1 MCVIVPQTFRFASL
15 PRTRLRAEEAA
26 GHVVSIRSTR
36 AANRR
41 GEREDPVRAIL
52 SAPRLFVDCYSVPR
66 SLARSLASGSTLNEG
81 VAPFMTRDVESDA
94 LLEASASGS
103 DREKRSR
110 WSLCDRFGVVVCV
123 VAGLGVASSA
133 RRMGGKVK
141 ASALGVADQPQI
153 SALEALRSA
162 ACEWRRER
170 AEQENARCD
179 PLGTD
184 VVVVPSL
191 KAVYVDVTKAASES
205 IRKRLA
211 DSFNASWT
219 DEMYLPNRAKEVDAR
234 STSASLPNEV
244 LDTYKFFTFVRNPSE
259 RFVSGYHQAFCR
271 SMCQGCERGRA
282 PTRPPTI
289 EQTIDLLEIMRSK
302 FLENKDFCAQRD
314 TSGHNNFLTN
324 PWVDEH
330 LQSAIYRLSGVTR
343 RGTRV
348 PLHFIGRVESLN
360 EDWSRLLDE
369 LGVDSGHSARAPLEH
384 VEHECAI
391 AERERFLEAQ
401 SNAFHSHI
409 LSGKRAPTV
418 GELYEPVGRIYTHDG
433 VAVSIPKP
441 STKLG
446 PYFDRLKA
454 LYEDDYKCLGY

>member
-1 MCVIVPQTFRFASL
+1 MS
-15 PRTRLRAEEAA
+15 
-26 GHVVSIRSTR
+26 
-36 AANRR
+36 
-41 GEREDPVRAIL
+41 
-52 SAPRLFVDCYSVPR
+52 
-66 SLARSLASGSTLNEG
+66 
-81 VAPFMTRDVESDA
+81 RDVESDS
-94 LLEASASGS
+94 LLEASTSDSVRAS
-103 DREKRSR
+103 RSR
-110 WSLCDRFGVVVCV
+110 WSLCGSFGIVACV

-133 RRMGGKVK
+133 CRTGSEVK
-141 ASALGVADQPQI
+141 MSVLGTAEPQLRP
-153 SALEALRSA
+153 ALEALRSE
-162 ACEWRRER
+162 ACAWRMER

-219 DEMYLPNRAKEVDAR
+219 DETYLPNLAKEGDAR

-244 LDTYKFFTFVRNPSE
+244 LDTYKFFTFVRNPLE

-271 SMCQGCERGRA
+271 SMCQGCEHGRT
-282 PTRPPTI
+282 PTHPPTI

-302 FLENKDFCAQRD
+302 FRTNKDFCAQREE
-314 TSGHNNFLTN
+314 SGHNNFLTN

-330 LQSAIYRLSGVTR
+330 LQSVLYRLSGVTR
-343 RGTRV
+343 RGTRM
-348 PLHFIGRVESLN
+348 PMHFVGRVESLN
-360 EDWSRLLDE
+360 EDWAKLMDE
-369 LGVDSGHSARAPLEH
+369 LDVDSRHPGRAPLEH
-384 VEHECAI
+384 VEHACAI
-391 AERERFLEAQ
+391 AEREQFLEAQ
-401 SNAFHSHI
+401 SNIFHSHV
-409 LSGKRAPTV
+409 LSGKPAPTI
-418 GELYEPVGRIYTHDG
+418 GDLYEPVGRIYTRDG

-446 PYFDRLKA
+446 PYLDRVKA